1 MALRS
6 LLRKYF
12 IMNRKNSL
20 IGVAAAVLFSCIV
33 VEGAEYYAVSLLMSP
48 SLLFSFIVGKLCY
61 MEDESST
68 RIFLLSLPI
77 GRKELILEKNIASY
91 GCIIAGL
98 ILSNFIFFAVDV
110 IWGREI
116 YFNLSVNLIMASFL
130 IFYNSIYLVLNYS
143 FDYSKTQFTSFIIM
157 ALMMVLFKFRKGVF
171 YTVSGS
177 GLTTVSVV
185 LLLSVVALNGLVF
198 KILGEKQKKRMSL
211 KRRR

>member
-20 IGVAAAVLFSCIV
+20 IGVAAAALFSCII

-77 GRKELILEKNIASY
+77 GRKELILEKNIVSY

-98 ILSNFIFFAVDV
+98 ILSNLIFFAVDV

>member
-98 ILSNFIFFAVDV
+98 ILSNLIFFAVDV

>member
-1 MALRS
+1 
-6 LLRKYF
+6 
-12 IMNRKNSL
+12 
-20 IGVAAAVLFSCIV
+20 
-33 VEGAEYYAVSLLMSP
+33 
-48 SLLFSFIVGKLCY
+48 

-98 ILSNFIFFAVDV
+98 ILSNLIFFAVDV

>member
-98 ILSNFIFFAVDV
+98 ILSNLIFFAVDV

-157 ALMMVLFKFRKGVF
+157 ALMMVLFKLRKGVF

>member
-20 IGVAAAVLFSCIV
+20 IGVAAAVLFSCII

-185 LLLSVVALNGLVF
+185 LLLSAVALNGLVF

>member
-20 IGVAAAVLFSCIV
+20 IGVAAAVLFSCII

-98 ILSNFIFFAVDV
+98 ILSNLIFFAVDV